1 MSELAKIVSHPG
13 RRSEVARHLE
23 RLYVF
28 QPVHDLTSQ
37 LNEKL
42 ERLDRAERRMAT
54 ERSKGARRA

>member
-23 RLYVF
+23 RLHVF
-28 QPVHDLTSQ
+28 QPLHDLPSQ

-42 ERLDRAERRMAT
+42 ERLDRAERRMNEQPLSA
-54 ERSKGARRA
+54 SRA